1 MKWFF
6 LIFLSVVSG
15 NSFANEWANDVE
27 ITQVNAYQSGT
38 GHFVWLTAITS
49 ECKTESPSTP
59 IMQFDESQPGGKS
72 MLAMVMTALV
82 NKRKVNVQA
91 SGCKIVEIY
100 LK

>member
-1 MKWFF
+1 MLFF
-6 LIFLSVVSG
+6 SAVSG
-15 NSFANEWANDVE
+15 NSFANEWANDVA
-27 ITQVNAYQSGT
+27 ITQVNTYQSGT
-38 GHFVWLTAITS
+38 GHFVWFTALPS
-49 ECKTESPSTP
+49 EFKTESPSTP

-72 MLAMVMTALV
+72 MLAMIMTALV